1 MTTSARRQLFRRSKA
16 GCWKCRSKKKK
27 CDELR
32 PHCTRCIR
40 AGENCRYPDASSES
54 LSEASSA
61 MATSDYT
68 SPSMPSS
75 ASFPNSLSSHAAHAA
90 PMLSRSSSTSGY
102 SSHASRHASHRP
114 YHHHP
119 YAPPQAHHLHS
130 PPQHRDFQMQRP
142 QAHQRLSPPAR
153 AASHISYHPAQHG
166 GAPAHLPQQQFPPPP
181 LSASAA
187 AEWDHTSQ
195 QHVYKRTRYD
205 ELSSS
210 SSSTSSNQPHQDARA
225 GRQPFEP
232 HHRVP
237 SNHSQGSSKGK
248 SRDTL
253 PPISPH
259 QPYSIPMAASASL
272 PPFNAV
278 SPQQPRTAASPILS
292 TRSADTSPNSQASPY
307 FANGP
312 KEEDGNASFARRE
325 AATKH
330 AEHSAG
336 QLNASASGIHSEAV
350 RSPTTSAS
358 TAATASCQKLVLDY
372 SSTEPDPEEL
382 LAELTSYT
390 VSTVTQQ
397 TKGSTAYFSF
407 LHGIARMAQ
416 GQAMAHALA
425 AMVATQQAKRS
436 CKPQERQNDAVEDG
450 AEETRALDLDASQ
463 QEKAALLL
471 DLADRHHLAAI
482 KALQTQTRP
491 SRRRRFSVIE
501 SNSST
506 SADDLPAGS
515 NAAAMMLLILACSF
529 AGKSLMLP
537 SYFNQCEQFLA
548 DAVEHVSSH
557 RLFPSVTGE
566 MVSGNAEDPPI
577 EAPESV
583 SAYGT
588 LLFLGTVVGLYE
600 CYLAMYT
607 AVTDWDYNPA
617 RLRRLLPFNWTEAD
631 AAIFDQARGVTSETV
646 YSVSMVTWELIIET
660 LDTMRKLRR
669 AETVAYGGKKSSRSE
684 ADDGGAALDSL
695 ALREELGLLIR
706 DLEAGAFWKGSH
718 RILSEAEQLQVLD
731 SLRAADAGAGAG
743 GKQSESSD
751 ASAQM
756 PPPSV
761 PAEDAGSVS
770 ATQAFRSGA
779 LFLASTASGSKQV
792 NRLRLANHLYR
803 NALLVDL
810 YVTVFN
816 RAPSSLAV
824 RELVSRSAALFN
836 AIPDKLEQGLMW
848 PAMVLG
854 SYAEG
859 AAERNQIRA
868 FFARAQWKGIAGPA
882 TTADVVERVWA
893 QDAPNWRE
901 SVSYFGSPYIS

>member
-1 MTTSARRQLFRRSKA
+1 M
-16 GCWKCRSKKKK
+16 
-27 CDELR
+27 
-32 PHCTRCIR
+32 
-40 AGENCRYPDASSES
+40 
-54 LSEASSA
+54 
-61 MATSDYT
+61 
-68 SPSMPSS
+68 
-75 ASFPNSLSSHAAHAA
+75 
-90 PMLSRSSSTSGY
+90 
-102 SSHASRHASHRP
+102 
-114 YHHHP
+114 
-119 YAPPQAHHLHS
+119 
-130 PPQHRDFQMQRP
+130 
-142 QAHQRLSPPAR
+142 
-153 AASHISYHPAQHG
+153 
-166 GAPAHLPQQQFPPPP
+166 
-181 LSASAA
+181 
-187 AEWDHTSQ
+187 
-195 QHVYKRTRYD
+195 
-205 ELSSS
+205 
-210 SSSTSSNQPHQDARA
+210 
-225 GRQPFEP
+225 
-232 HHRVP
+232 
-237 SNHSQGSSKGK
+237 
-248 SRDTL
+248 
-253 PPISPH
+253 
-259 QPYSIPMAASASL
+259 
-272 PPFNAV
+272 
-278 SPQQPRTAASPILS
+278 
-292 TRSADTSPNSQASPY
+292 
-307 FANGP
+307 
-312 KEEDGNASFARRE
+312 
-325 AATKH
+325 
-330 AEHSAG
+330 
-336 QLNASASGIHSEAV
+336 
-350 RSPTTSAS
+350 
-358 TAATASCQKLVLDY
+358 LDY

-382 LAELTSYT
+382 LAELSSYS

-397 TKGSTAYFSF
+397 TKGSTAYFRF

-436 CKPQERQNDAVEDG
+436 CKPQESQDGAVEGGD
-450 AEETRALDLDASQ
+450 EESRAPDLDASQ
-463 QEKAALLL
+463 REKATMLL

-482 KALQTQTRP
+482 RALQTQSQP

-501 SNSST
+501 SNPST
-506 SADDLPAGS
+506 SSDDLPVGS

-566 MVSGNAEDPPI
+566 TVSGNAEDPPI

-617 RLRRLLPFNWTEAD
+617 RLRRLLPFNWTETD
-631 AAIFDQARGVTSETV
+631 SAIFDQARGVTSETV

-731 SLRAADAGAGAG
+731 SLKAADAGAG
-743 GKQSESSD
+743 GKQSENSD
-751 ASAQM
+751 AIAQM

-761 PAEDAGSVS
+761 PAEDAGSAS
-770 ATQAFRSGA
+770 ATQAFKSGA
-779 LFLASTASGSKQV
+779 LFLAPTVGGSKQV

-859 AAERNQIRA
+859 ASERSQIRA
-868 FFARAQWKGIAGPA
+868 FLARAQWKGIAGPA

-893 QDAPNWRE
+893 EDASNWRE